1 VPHSSAKLYTTDTH
15 RSIPPAETIARVR
28 PYFAQMGIARVANV
42 TGLDRIG
49 LPVIMVSRPNSRSVA
64 VSQGKGLSLDSAIA
78 SGVMQA
84 AETWHGERIARP
96 LRYASFADLARD
108 SAVIYVDRL
117 PRVSGSRFHNAHRTC
132 GSRGR
137 MWFGARPPGCHMRLS
152 TPTTRGR
159 SLPAMAVFH
168 AARTASLPATTC
180 SKRVATRSAS

>member
-28 PYFAQMGIARVANV
+28 PHFAQMGITRVANV

-78 SGVMQA
+78 SGVMEA

-108 SAVIYVDRL
+108 SAVIDVDRL
-117 PRVSGSRFHNAHRTC
+117 PRVSGSRFHDAHRILWIEGTNVV
-132 GSRGR
+132 RGET
-137 MWFGARPPGCHMRLS
+137 ACCPMRWS